1 MLDLKYKD
9 ALASGTLA
17 STTTTPRLV
26 IVNGATYKN
35 IKNSWALIF
44 TYLFIHLNRIIHIFV
59 K

>member
-26 IVNGATYKN
+26 IVNVATYKN
-35 IKNSWALIF
+35 IKNNWPLIF
-44 TYLFIHLNRIIHIFV
+44 TYLFIHLNRILYLFV